1 MDFHILGRLEVLD
14 EGRETVAVAGSKQR
28 ALLALLL
35 LHGNETL
42 STARLIDELW
52 GEAPPATA
60 AKTVQV
66 HVSRLRKALAAGG
79 DGNGSAG
86 LVLTREHGYEL
97 RLDPER
103 LDAARFERLLAEG
116 RSELA
121 AGRPERAASTLER
134 GLALWRG
141 PPLADLAY
149 ERFAQPEIARLDELK
164 GVALELL
171 IEAKLALGR
180 HAEVIAELETLTRE
194 HPYRERL
201 RGLLMLA
208 LYRSDRQAEAL
219 QAYQDARRQLVAE
232 LGIEPGEQLRE
243 LERAILAQDPALSL
257 PAAAPVEL
265 PAELA
270 TGTPIVGRDG
280 DLEWLRAQWRAAREA
295 PGRLA
300 AIVGARGMGKT
311 RLVAELA
318 AEVRRERRLGALSR
332 RRRATARRTGGARRG
347 AAGGA
352 GRARR
357 RGPRGRG
364 RARGGRGDR
373 RGRDRTA
380 AAAAGDGRGRGAC
393 RPPRRRR
400 DAQSDAARRRGR
412 ARRGAA
418 LRRASCGRGCAR
430 RAPARGE
437 RRSPRCAPTALLR
450 SGRAPRRKGGSMR
463 RPAARPAGAPACARQ
478 RMSWPATSWSCRR
491 SAAAPRAMPSREWSR
506 ARSRASPRSTSRT
519 RACFFGREQL
529 VAEMVARL
537 AGAPLMGIVGPS
549 GSGKSSAL
557 RAGLLAAL
565 AAGVLP
571 GSERWPLALLR
582 PGEHPLA
589 ALDRATADAPP
600 RRPHDRGGRS
610 VRGDVHGL
618 P

>member
-42 STARLIDELW
+42 STTRLIDELW
-52 GEAPPATA
+52 GEEPPATA

-66 HVSRLRKALAAGG
+66 HVSRLRKALAAGEN
-79 DGNGSAG
+79 GNGSAG

-121 AGRPERAASTLER
+121 AGRPERAASALEH

-232 LGIEPGEQLRE
+232 LGIEPGEQLRDM
-243 LERAILAQDPALSL
+243 ERAILAQDPALSL
-257 PAAAPVEL
+257 PAAEPVEL

-280 DLEWLRAQWRAAREA
+280 DLEWLRAQWRAAGEG

-300 AIVGARGMGKT
+300 VVVGARGMGKT
-311 RLVAELA
+311 RLAAELA
-318 AEVRRERRLGALSR
+318 AEVRRERASVLYLDGAGQPLAVPAVLDQVRAAREAVLVVLDDVDRAGEDVRAAVEEIVASATGGRCCCWRRPRTEALAARLGAA
-332 RRRATARRTGGARRG
+332 ATRSLTPLG
-347 AAGGA
+347 AAE
-352 GRARR
+352 
-357 RGPRGRG
+357 
-364 RARGGRGDR
+364 
-373 RGRDRTA
+373 
-380 AAAAGDGRGRGAC
+380 
-393 RPPRRRR
+393 
-400 DAQSDAARRRGR
+400 R

-418 LRRASCGRGCAR
+418 LRRATCGRGRAG

-437 RRSPRCAPTALLR
+437 RRSPPSRSPRCRGVGAR
-450 SGRAPRRKGGSMR
+450 RGGRA
-463 RPAARPAGAPACARQ
+463 AG
-478 RMSWPATSWSCRR
+478 
-491 SAAAPRAMPSREWSR
+491 
-506 ARSRASPRSTSRT
+506 
-519 RACFFGREQL
+519 
-529 VAEMVARL
+529 
-537 AGAPLMGIVGPS
+537 
-549 GSGKSSAL
+549 
-557 RAGLLAAL
+557 
-565 AAGVLP
+565 
-571 GSERWPLALLR
+571 
-582 PGEHPLA
+582 
-589 ALDRATADAPP
+589 
-600 RRPHDRGGRS
+600 RGGRS
-610 VRGDVHGL
+610 RGERAHRPARGRG
-618 P
+618 